1 MSNFSASKV
10 LTTPKSIQPNTVY
23 FIKSGSKFTL
33 KASTKDNPTL
43 SNLEVDWFDIQRKPD
58 LYSKTESDQRY
69 TLKADTNNFASKA
82 EAIKTLTIDEGFLK
96 YSLADG
102 SEEKV
107 FPLPVPVLDNVLAF
121 STQQLASKRDFSI
134 TGAATA
140 SPVAFDGTDNVQ
152 LEVTSVDA
160 ESLKTGI
167 VPNDR
172 LSGTYDKFNYRV
184 SSNNSLHRVQSTG
197 SPSSGGTGILLA
209 EFIGNSQT
217 TTGAIVF
224 TSPIP
229 KSGEPLFKLF
239 NLRGFLYSPNE
250 VIDIELHNYSNSTG
264 SAHSESKVVYGT
276 TDIKVRCGW
285 TPEGKWCIVIGDTNS
300 TWSFPHFTITSGMFG
315 DNGFKEEYFK
325 GWTTNLTTSI
335 DGYTNLNEFSEH
347 TQSVINRGGWI
358 ETTSGALLDSY
369 KTNGKW
375 FIKNGNVGRLSS
387 DGLIPSAWLFLEVE
401 TGINGRTK
409 QRVTLDNTG
418 QVFTRILVDTV
429 WKPWNELTFDKTNT
443 NLTCTDSDWHTI
455 AMCSTRSAQRAFGEF
470 YIIDET
476 SGKHQSLH
484 FIASHIYGQ
493 STLTMLSS
501 NSYASSVI
509 TDVRIIYGS
518 TYHGA
523 LIQIKNASAINPKIQ
538 LINNLT
544 GGGWVL
550 APTGSKPKA
559 DTAGETS
566 FINGHINKEQLTN
579 VTSIITTRS
588 NGLVTSGNVKAK
600 SIEAGDNSPR
610 LMYKKLTGSLPSNGT
625 IVVAHGLDASK
636 ILSVEVV
643 INSTGGYIDGTWTA
657 SSGAFSYFWDDTNIK
672 IVKTG
677 NGSIIN
683 GRPFTILL
691 TYEE

>member
-1 MSNFSASKV
+1 MAIYNVTK
-10 LTTPKSIQPNTVY
+10 TNSIPRSLVANTVY
-23 FIKSGSKFTL
+23 FV
-33 KASTKDNPTL
+33 KDGERFKLCT
-43 SNLEVDWFDIQRKPD
+43 
-58 LYSKTESDQRY
+58 
-69 TLKADTNNFASKA
+69 TNNAGNKA
-82 EAIKTLTIDEGFLK
+82 LKLTIDW
-96 YSLADG
+96 AD
-102 SEEKV
+102 
-107 FPLPVPVLDNVLAF
+107 
-121 STQQLASKRDFSI
+121 I
-134 TGAATA
+134 TGKPDVYNRLESDNRYLNQDTTGNASTATA
-140 SPVAFDGTDNVQ
+140 LQTAREFRISGA
-152 LEVTSVDA
+152 VTSDVINFNGSA
-160 ESLKTGI
+160 NVNLNVISLHADSLSTGT
-167 VPNDR
+167 VPNAR
-172 LSGTYDKFNYRV
+172 LNGTYDGFNYRILTT
-184 SSNNSLHRVQSTG
+184 NSIYRRQSTG
-197 SPSSGGTGILLA
+197 SQTNGGTGILLA
-209 EFIGNSQT
+209 EFIGSSQT

-239 NLRGFLYSPNE
+239 NLKGFLYSPNE
-250 VIDIELHNYSNSTG
+250 IIDIELHNYSNSTG
-264 SAHSESKVVYGT
+264 SAHSKSKVVYGT
-276 TDIKVRCGW
+276 TDVKVRCGW
-285 TPEGKWCIVIGDTNS
+285 TPDNKWCIVIGDTNS

-315 DNGFKEEYFK
+315 HNGFNEEYFK
-325 GWTTNLTTSI
+325 GWTTSLSTSI
-335 DGYTNLNEFSEH
+335 SGYTDLNEFSEH

-358 ETTSGALLDSY
+358 ETTSGDLLDSY

-375 FIKNGNVGRLSS
+375 FIKNGNVGILSS
-387 DGLIPSAWLFLEVE
+387 DGLIPSTWLFLEVE

-418 QVFTRILVDTV
+418 QVFTRILVDTT
-429 WKPWNELTFDKTNT
+429 WKQWNELTFDKTNT
-443 NLTCTDSDWHTI
+443 NITCNDSDWHTI

-484 FIASHIYGQ
+484 FIASHMYGQ

-544 GGGWVL
+544 VGGWVL
-550 APTGSKPKA
+550 APMGSIPKA
-559 DTAGETS
+559 ETTGETN
-566 FINGHINKEQLTN
+566 FINGQINKSQLTN
-579 VTSIITTRS
+579 VVSIITTRN

-610 LMYKKLTGSLPSNGT
+610 LMYKKLTGTLPSNGT

-636 ILSVEVV
+636 ILAVEVV

-657 SSGAFSYFWDDTNIK
+657 GSGAFSYFWDDTNIK

-683 GRPFTILL
+683 GRPFTMLL